1 MFEDINRSLREKM
14 DKALNS
20 FNGDLKSVR
29 TGRASPNLLDSI
41 TLEAYGNFV
50 PLSQAGTVSV
60 QDSQLLVVQVW
71 DSGLVK
77 NVEKAINT
85 SKMGLSASA
94 DGNLIRV
101 PIPPLS
107 EERRRDMVKM
117 IAQYSEQSK
126 IVLRNIRRD
135 GMDSIKK
142 MEKDSDISKDDARR
156 FSDEVQ
162 KMTDEFSKKV
172 DELLSAREKEI
183 MKI

>member
-1 MFEDINRSLREKM
+1 MFDSVKRNLREKM
-14 DKALNS
+14 DKVLLS
-20 FNGDLKSVR
+20 FQSDLKSIR
-29 TGRASPNLLDSI
+29 TGRASPNLLDTI
-41 TLEAYGNFV
+41 NVEAYGNFV
-50 PLSQAGTVSV
+50 PLSQVGAVSV
-60 QDSQLLVVQVW
+60 QDSQLLAVQVW

-77 NVEKAINT
+77 SIEKAINN
-85 SKMGLSASA
+85 SKLGLTAAA

-117 IAQYSEQSK
+117 LSQYSEQSK
-126 IVLRNIRRD
+126 IALRNIRRD

-142 MEKDSDISKDDARR
+142 MEKDSEISKDDARR

-162 KMTDEFSKKV
+162 KITDEFSKKV
-172 DELLSAREKEI
+172 DELFADREKEI